1 MCIVTLENKMWVAIG
16 EAVEGT
22 PLDSEAFAVA
32 TKATRVAFLVMP
44 FVRRYWSVRSCEKKQ
59 RKADEKVKIFLKK
72 RPAMTRIVEAL
83 MARHQFVPI
92 IRKLQTEETKRMN
105 SFFKESVP
113 GYRQLFLQTCGQSAP
128 ASSMDRFLGLGSS
141 GEEIPGF
148 KFLGGLQDKT
158 ELRVKLFM
166 SLVCH
171 CLGNDV
177 LKTSP
182 AGLLRDIVPLRYVAY
197 IFATFARYSTA
208 STLQAGSTRKGDEC
222 CCHFDTNLRAGY
234 GVQSN
239 VVLQR

>member
-1 MCIVTLENKMWVAIG
+1 MN
-16 EAVEGT
+16 
-22 PLDSEAFAVA
+22 
-32 TKATRVAFLVMP
+32 
-44 FVRRYWSVRSCEKKQ
+44 
-59 RKADEKVKIFLKK
+59 
-72 RPAMTRIVEAL
+72 RIVEAL

-105 SFFKESVP
+105 IKSFFKESLP

-128 ASSMDRFLGLGSS
+128 ASSMDRFLGLDSS

-177 LKTSP
+177 LKTSL
-182 AGLLRDIVPLRYVAY
+182 AGLLRDIVPLRYIAY
-197 IFATFARYSTA
+197 IFATFARYNKHTAGWKHVADREKENSVDVIST
-208 STLQAGSTRKGDEC
+208 
-222 CCHFDTNLRAGY
+222 
-234 GVQSN
+234 
-239 VVLQR
+239 